1 MRDKSEIVG
10 FSRLERNVIRS
21 GGRRKRL
28 GPSLGLNVV
37 EARDRLQVQEVCY
50 MRAVI
55 DFRGVYS
62 GELQPTL

>member
-10 FSRLERNVIRS
+10 FSRLERNVILS